1 MADKP
6 SPSVASELDV
16 GTLIAEISES
26 NDADILLF
34 NAELERG
41 VDDVVIASVKA
52 EKRHPNL
59 MMILVTPGGDADAA
73 YKMTR
78 YIQEEYEKFI
88 VFVPGIC
95 KSAGTLCVLGANE
108 IVMCDE
114 GELGPLDV
122 QLYKKDE
129 IGELSSGL
137 VLGEALSVTQS
148 QAFSMFEKYMLDIK
162 RNSSGQISFKMAAEI
177 AGQLVVGLFEPVY
190 RQVDPMLIG
199 EVQRS
204 MTVAEDYG
212 RRLQVRSRNFTEEAL
227 LLLIQ
232 SYPSH
237 SFVIDRRE
245 ATQLFRNVREA
256 NKSEESLAVLLEPIS
271 RVPSEKGQIAF
282 LTEGL
287 DEQVKET
294 ADGKEADES
303 AKEKKRGNGSNASNP
318 RSAKNAETANPAT
331 STGTGDPSSSSE
343 NRE

>member
-1 MADKP
+1 MTDKLP
-6 SPSVASELDV
+6 SSVTPELDV
-16 GTLIAEISES
+16 AALIAEISEA

-41 VDDVVIASVKA
+41 IANDVIASVKSK
-52 EKRHPNL
+52 KRHPNL
-59 MMILVTPGGDADAA
+59 MMLLVTPGGDADAA
-73 YKMTR
+73 YRMTR
-78 YIQEEYEKFI
+78 YLQEAYEKFV
-88 VFVPGIC
+88 VFVSGFC

-108 IVMCDE
+108 IVMSNE

-162 RNSSGQISFKMAAEI
+162 RNSGGQISFKMAAEI

-204 MTVAEDYG
+204 MTVAQDYG
-212 RRLQVRSRNFTEEAL
+212 RRLQVRSKNFEEETL
-227 LLLIQ
+227 SFLVQ
-232 SYPSH
+232 SYSSH
-237 SFVIDRRE
+237 GFVIDRRE

-271 RVPSEKGQIAF
+271 RVPSEKGQIVF
-282 LTEGL
+282 LTERL
-287 DEQVKET
+287 DEEVKET
-294 ADGKEADES
+294 ADGKATDES
-303 AKEKKRGNGSNASNP
+303 AKEKKRGTGSNASNP